1 MNKEETTTTA
11 VAIADKPLGTVRN
24 TKYRV
29 FDVSSET
36 FSRFQIGRT
45 KYERWSKFIN
55 ENERDIVSY
64 YNKNKSSVIVLRNS
78 ENGALRALYH
88 SNK

>member
-1 MNKEETTTTA
+1 MNKEDTTTTA
-11 VAIADKPLGTVRN
+11 VAITDKPLGTVRN
-24 TKYRV
+24 KKYRV

-36 FSRFQIGRT
+36 FSRFQVGRT

-55 ENERDIVSY
+55 EDERDIVSY
-64 YNKNKSSVIVLRNS
+64 YNRNKNSVIVLRNS

-88 SNK
+88 TK

>member
-1 MNKEETTTTA
+1 MNKEETTTSA
-11 VAIADKPLGTVRN
+11 GAIADKPLGTVRN
-24 TKYRV
+24 KKYRV

-36 FSRFQIGRT
+36 FSRFQVGRT

-55 ENERDIVSY
+55 EDERDIVSY
-64 YNKNKSSVIVLRNS
+64 YNRNKNSVIVLRNS

-88 SNK
+88 TK

>member
-1 MNKEETTTTA
+1 MNKEDTTTSA
-11 VAIADKPLGTVRN
+11 VAITDKPLGTVRN
-24 TKYRV
+24 KKYRV

-36 FSRFQIGRT
+36 FSRFQVGRT

-55 ENERDIVSY
+55 EDERDIVSY
-64 YNKNKSSVIVLRNS
+64 YNRNKNSVIVLRNS

-88 SNK
+88 TK

>member
-11 VAIADKPLGTVRN
+11 VAITDKPLGTVRN
-24 TKYRV
+24 KKYRV
-29 FDVSSET
+29 FDVSNET
-36 FSRFQIGRT
+36 FSRFQVGRT

-55 ENERDIVSY
+55 EDERDIVSY
-64 YNKNKSSVIVLRNS
+64 YNRNKNSVIVLRNS

-88 SNK
+88 TK

>member
-1 MNKEETTTTA
+1 MNKEQTTTTA
-11 VAIADKPLGTVRN
+11 VAITDKPLGTVRN
-24 TKYRV
+24 KKYRV

-36 FSRFQIGRT
+36 FSRFQVGRT

-55 ENERDIVSY
+55 EDERDIVSY
-64 YNKNKSSVIVLRNS
+64 YNRNKNSVIVLRNS

-88 SNK
+88 TK

>member
-1 MNKEETTTTA
+1 MNKEDTTTTA
-11 VAIADKPLGTVRN
+11 VAITNKPLGTVRN
-24 TKYRV
+24 KKYRV

-36 FSRFQIGRT
+36 FSRFQVGRT

-55 ENERDIVSY
+55 EDERDIVSY
-64 YNKNKSSVIVLRNS
+64 YNRNKNSVIVLRNS

-88 SNK
+88 TK

>member
-1 MNKEETTTTA
+1 MNKEDTTTTA
-11 VAIADKPLGTVRN
+11 VAITDKPLGTVRN
-24 TKYRV
+24 KKYRV

-36 FSRFQIGRT
+36 FSRFQVGRT

-55 ENERDIVSY
+55 EDERNIVSY
-64 YNKNKSSVIVLRNS
+64 YNRNKNSVIVLRNS

-88 SNK
+88 TK